1 MKIYKFTY
9 QIFFWILALIFAVTA
24 CDDSYE
30 IRRVKPEI
38 KVQESIICGPKT
50 MRMVVPLTSSY
61 PWFAEASDEWINMTR
76 YRGQALKSDSIVF
89 FCEENQSMD
98 DREGWIEIRLM
109 DQLDQR
115 IKVIQKGRG
124 SLITL
129 SQSLVYFNRQGG
141 EVIIEVVT
149 HQEWQP
155 EVTSKDGFTFTKV
168 DNGHLK
174 ITASVNSSG
183 KDRTTEIKLFDKDK
197 TTDATLL
204 IVQKPVDKILFI
216 PLEKEKKD
224 IVIKKESFSIDI
236 PVTLNVDYECVSS
249 GSWIEIKSE
258 QQLQGNNVQ
267 NVMVS
272 VDVASN
278 QTGVERDG
286 FVVIKNKGSVAEA
299 SDTLFI
305 TQRGKNQIIYVRP
318 GGNGDGTSWE
328 QAFGSIHD
336 AMGAASNNG
345 DMEIWV
351 ASGNYQFS
359 STLTWKAVNVY
370 GGFSGTETKLK
381 ERDLKNKPV
390 FKGGNFNFM
399 NAWNNNGDI
408 CWMDGIVF
416 ADCDLYKNTGMGCFE
431 IYKNHGFR
439 NCEFHDLKHG
449 RQVFYFSECKLVNC
463 LFYNMHSQKYL
474 IRAATSQLYNVTIA
488 NSITDDTGDWNSN
501 YFENGSRLYNTVIWN
516 VRKSG
521 GSVNRALS
529 CWNDIKA
536 FNCAFLKGVNEP
548 GLLSAD
554 CIDLEADNSALNGPH
569 FVNPTGNTPDFSLA
583 AGSVCIDA
591 GDSGYPGISVD
602 LAGNPRIIGSSVDI
616 GAYEYIGK

>member
-1 MKIYKFTY
+1 MKIYNSIYRTLLGV
-9 QIFFWILALIFAVTA
+9 IAFACVLTA

-30 IRRVKPEI
+30 VRRVEPKI
-38 KVQESIICGPKT
+38 DVQESVTSSPQT

-61 PWFAEASDEWINMTR
+61 PWFAEASGDWINLTR
-76 YRGQALKSDSIVF
+76 YRGQALKADSIVF
-89 FCEENQSMD
+89 SCEENQSMD
-98 DREGWIEIRLM
+98 DREGWIEVRLM
-109 DQLDQR
+109 DQLSQR
-115 IKVIQKGRG
+115 IKVVQKGRG

-129 SQSLVYFNRQGG
+129 PQSLVYFNRQGG

-155 EVTSKDGFTFTKV
+155 EAASKDGFTFTKV

-174 ITASVNSSG
+174 ITASPNASG
-183 KDRTTEIKLFDKDK
+183 KDQTTEIKLFDKDR
-197 TTDATLL
+197 TTDATLS
-204 IVQKPVDKILFI
+204 IIQKPVDKILFI

-224 IVIKKESFSIDI
+224 IVIKKESFAIDI

-249 GSWIEIKSE
+249 GSWIEIKAD
-258 QQLQGNNVQ
+258 QQLQGHNVQ
-267 NVMVS
+267 NVVVS
-272 VDVASN
+272 VDIANN

-286 FVVIKNKGSVAEA
+286 FVVIKNKGSVVEA

-305 TQRGKNQIIYVRP
+305 AQRGKNQIIYVKP
-318 GGNGDGTSWE
+318 GGNSDGTSWE

-416 ADCDLYKNTGMGCFE
+416 ADCDNYANTGVGCFE

-439 NCEFHDLKHG
+439 NCEFRDIRHG
-449 RQVFYFSECKLVNC
+449 KAIGYFEACKMVNC
-463 LFYNMHSQKYL
+463 LFYNLHSQNYL
-474 IRAATSQLYNVTIA
+474 IRANNSQLYNVTIA
-488 NSITDDTGDWNSN
+488 NSLSDGWNSN
-501 YFENGSRLYNTVIWN
+501 YFHGGTKLYNTLIWN
-516 VRKSG
+516 IKITG
-521 GSVNRALS
+521 GSRTRAVV
-529 CWNDIKA
+529 CGGDIPA
-536 FNCAFLKGVNEP
+536 VNCAIMNGLTEKGLVCSTCIE
-548 GLLSAD
+548 LS
-554 CIDLEADNSALNGPH
+554 ADNSAPGGPH
-569 FVNPTGNTPDFSLA
+569 FTNPTGNTPDFSLA
-583 AGSVCIDA
+583 AGSICIDA

-602 LAGNPRIIGSSVDI
+602 IVGNTRIIGSSVDI
-616 GAYEYIGK
+616 GAYEYMVK

>member
-1 MKIYKFTY
+1 MKIYNSIYRTLLGV
-9 QIFFWILALIFAVTA
+9 IAFACVLTA

-30 IRRVKPEI
+30 VRRVEPKI
-38 KVQESIICGPKT
+38 DVQESVTSSPQT

-61 PWFAEASDEWINMTR
+61 PWFAEASGDWINMTR
-76 YRGQALKSDSIVF
+76 YRGQALKADSIVF
-89 FCEENQSMD
+89 SCEENQSMD
-98 DREGWIEIRLM
+98 DREGWIEVRLM
-109 DQLDQR
+109 DQLSQR
-115 IKVIQKGRG
+115 IKVVQKGRG

-129 SQSLVYFNRQGG
+129 PQSLVYFNRQGG

-155 EVTSKDGFTFTKV
+155 EAASKDGFTFTKV

-174 ITASVNSSG
+174 ITASLNSSG
-183 KDRTTEIKLFDKDK
+183 KDQTTEIKLFDKDR
-197 TTDATLL
+197 TTDATLS
-204 IVQKPVDKILFI
+204 IIQKPVDKILFI

-224 IVIKKESFSIDI
+224 IVIKKESFAIDI

-249 GSWIEIKSE
+249 GSWIEIKAD
-258 QQLQGNNVQ
+258 QQLQGHNVQ
-267 NVMVS
+267 NVVVS
-272 VDVASN
+272 VDIANN

-286 FVVIKNKGSVAEA
+286 FVVIKNKGSVVEA

-305 TQRGKNQIIYVRP
+305 AQRGKNQIIYVKP
-318 GGNGDGTSWE
+318 GGNSDGTSWE

-381 ERDLKNKPV
+381 ERNLKNKPV

-416 ADCDLYKNTGMGCFE
+416 ADCDNYANTGVGCFE

-439 NCEFHDLKHG
+439 NCEFRDIRHG
-449 RQVFYFSECKLVNC
+449 KAIGYFEACKMVNC
-463 LFYNMHSQKYL
+463 LFYNLHSQNYL
-474 IRAATSQLYNVTIA
+474 IRANNSQLYNVTIA
-488 NSITDDTGDWNSN
+488 NSLSDGWNSN
-501 YFENGSRLYNTVIWN
+501 YFHGGTKLYNTLIWN
-516 VRKSG
+516 IKITG
-521 GSVNRALS
+521 GSRTRAVV
-529 CWNDIKA
+529 CGGDIPA
-536 FNCAFLKGVNEP
+536 VNCAIMNGLTEKGLVCSSCIE
-548 GLLSAD
+548 LS
-554 CIDLEADNSALNGPH
+554 ADNSAPGGPH
-569 FVNPTGNTPDFSLA
+569 FTNPTGNTPDFSLA

-602 LAGNPRIIGSSVDI
+602 IVGNTRIIGSSVDI
-616 GAYEYIGK
+616 GAYEYMVK

>member
-1 MKIYKFTY
+1 MKIYNSIYRTLLGV
-9 QIFFWILALIFAVTA
+9 IAFACVLTA

-30 IRRVKPEI
+30 VRRVEPKI
-38 KVQESIICGPKT
+38 DVQESVTSSPQT

-61 PWFAEASDEWINMTR
+61 PWFAEASGDWINMTR
-76 YRGQALKSDSIVF
+76 YRGQALKADSIVF
-89 FCEENQSMD
+89 SCEENQSMD
-98 DREGWIEIRLM
+98 DREGWIEVRLM
-109 DQLDQR
+109 DQLSQR
-115 IKVIQKGRG
+115 IKVVQKGRG

-129 SQSLVYFNRQGG
+129 PQSLVYFNRQGG

-155 EVTSKDGFTFTKV
+155 EAASKDGFTFTKV

-174 ITASVNSSG
+174 ITASLNSSG
-183 KDRTTEIKLFDKDK
+183 KDQTTEIKLFDKDR
-197 TTDATLL
+197 TTDATLS
-204 IVQKPVDKILFI
+204 IIQKPVDKILFI

-224 IVIKKESFSIDI
+224 IVIKKESFAIDI

-249 GSWIEIKSE
+249 GSWIEIKAD
-258 QQLQGNNVQ
+258 QQLQGHNVQ
-267 NVMVS
+267 NVVVS
-272 VDVASN
+272 VDIANN

-286 FVVIKNKGSVAEA
+286 FVVIKNKGSVVEA

-305 TQRGKNQIIYVRP
+305 AQRGKNQIIYVKP
-318 GGNGDGTSWE
+318 GGNSDGTSWE

-381 ERDLKNKPV
+381 ERNLKNKPV

-416 ADCDLYKNTGMGCFE
+416 ADCDNYANTGVGCFE

-439 NCEFHDLKHG
+439 NCEFRDIRHG
-449 RQVFYFSECKLVNC
+449 KAIGYFEACKMVNC
-463 LFYNMHSQKYL
+463 LFYNLHSQNYL
-474 IRAATSQLYNVTIA
+474 IRANNSQLYNVTIA
-488 NSITDDTGDWNSN
+488 NSLSDGWNSN
-501 YFENGSRLYNTVIWN
+501 YFHGGTKLYNTLIWN
-516 VRKSG
+516 IKITG
-521 GSVNRALS
+521 GSRTRAVV
-529 CWNDIKA
+529 CGGDIPA
-536 FNCAFLKGVNEP
+536 VNCAIMNGLTEKGLVCSSCIE
-548 GLLSAD
+548 LS
-554 CIDLEADNSALNGPH
+554 ADNSAPGGPH
-569 FVNPTGNTPDFSLA
+569 FTNPTGNTPDFSLA
-583 AGSVCIDA
+583 AGSICIDA

-602 LAGNPRIIGSSVDI
+602 IVGNTRIIGSSVDI
-616 GAYEYIGK
+616 GAYEYMVK

>member
-1 MKIYKFTY
+1 MKIYNSIYRTLLGV
-9 QIFFWILALIFAVTA
+9 IALACVLTA

-30 IRRVKPEI
+30 VRRVEPKI
-38 KVQESIICGPKT
+38 DVQESVTSSPQT

-61 PWFAEASDEWINMTR
+61 PWFAEASGDWINLTR
-76 YRGQALKSDSIVF
+76 YRGQALKADSIVF
-89 FCEENQSMD
+89 SCEENQSMD
-98 DREGWIEIRLM
+98 DREGWIEVRLM
-109 DQLDQR
+109 DQLSQR
-115 IKVIQKGRG
+115 IKVVQKGRG

-129 SQSLVYFNRQGG
+129 PQSLVYFNRQGG

-155 EVTSKDGFTFTKV
+155 EAASKDGFTFTKV

-174 ITASVNSSG
+174 ITASLNSSG
-183 KDRTTEIKLFDKDK
+183 KDQTTEIKLFDKDR
-197 TTDATLL
+197 TTDATLS
-204 IVQKPVDKILFI
+204 IIQKPVDKILFI

-224 IVIKKESFSIDI
+224 IVIKKESFAIDI

-249 GSWIEIKSE
+249 GSWIEIKAD
-258 QQLQGNNVQ
+258 QQLQGHNVQ
-267 NVMVS
+267 NVVVS
-272 VDVASN
+272 VDIANN

-286 FVVIKNKGSVAEA
+286 FVVIKNKGSVVEA

-305 TQRGKNQIIYVRP
+305 AQRGKNQIIYVKP
-318 GGNGDGTSWE
+318 GGNSDGTSWE

-381 ERDLKNKPV
+381 ERNLKNKPV

-416 ADCDLYKNTGMGCFE
+416 ADCDNYANTGVGCFE

-439 NCEFHDLKHG
+439 NCEFRDIRHG
-449 RQVFYFSECKLVNC
+449 KAIGYFEACKMVNC
-463 LFYNMHSQKYL
+463 LFYNLHSQNYL
-474 IRAATSQLYNVTIA
+474 IRANNSQLYNVTIA
-488 NSITDDTGDWNSN
+488 NSLSDGWNSN
-501 YFENGSRLYNTVIWN
+501 YFHGGTKLYNTLIWN
-516 VRKSG
+516 IKITG
-521 GSVNRALS
+521 GSRTRAVV
-529 CWNDIKA
+529 CGGDIPA
-536 FNCAFLKGVNEP
+536 VNCAIMNGLTEKGLVCSSCIE
-548 GLLSAD
+548 LS
-554 CIDLEADNSALNGPH
+554 ADNSAPGGPH
-569 FVNPTGNTPDFSLA
+569 FTNPTGNTPDFSLA
-583 AGSVCIDA
+583 AGSICIDA

-602 LAGNPRIIGSSVDI
+602 IVGNTRIIGSSVDI
-616 GAYEYIGK
+616 GAYEYMVK

>member
-1 MKIYKFTY
+1 MKIYNSIYRTLLGV
-9 QIFFWILALIFAVTA
+9 IALACVLTA

-30 IRRVKPEI
+30 VRRVEPKI
-38 KVQESIICGPKT
+38 DVQESVTSSPQT

-61 PWFAEASDEWINMTR
+61 PWFAEASGNWINMTR
-76 YRGQALKSDSIVF
+76 YRGQALKADSIVF
-89 FCEENQSMD
+89 SCEENQSMD
-98 DREGWIEIRLM
+98 DREGWIEVRLM
-109 DQLDQR
+109 DQLSQR
-115 IKVIQKGRG
+115 IKVVQKGRG

-129 SQSLVYFNRQGG
+129 PQSLVYFNRQGG

-155 EVTSKDGFTFTKV
+155 EAASRDGFTFTKV

-174 ITASVNSSG
+174 ITASPNASG
-183 KDRTTEIKLFDKDK
+183 KDQTTEIKLFDKDR
-197 TTDATLL
+197 TTDATLS
-204 IVQKPVDKILFI
+204 IIQKPVDKILFI

-224 IVIKKESFSIDI
+224 IVIKKESFAIDI

-249 GSWIEIKSE
+249 GSWIEIKAD
-258 QQLQGNNVQ
+258 QQLQGHNVQ
-267 NVMVS
+267 NVVVS
-272 VDVASN
+272 VDIANN

-286 FVVIKNKGSVAEA
+286 FVVIKNKGSVVEA

-305 TQRGKNQIIYVRP
+305 AQRGKNQIIYVKP
-318 GGNGDGTSWE
+318 GGNSDGTSWE

-381 ERDLKNKPV
+381 ERNLKNKPV

-416 ADCDLYKNTGMGCFE
+416 ADCDNYANTGVGCFE

-439 NCEFHDLKHG
+439 NCEFRDIRHG
-449 RQVFYFSECKLVNC
+449 KAIGYFEACKMVNC
-463 LFYNMHSQKYL
+463 LFYNLHSQNYL
-474 IRAATSQLYNVTIA
+474 IRANNSQLYNVTIA
-488 NSITDDTGDWNSN
+488 NSLSDGWNSN
-501 YFENGSRLYNTVIWN
+501 YFHGGTKLYNTLIWN
-516 VRKSG
+516 IKITG
-521 GSVNRALS
+521 GSRTRAVV
-529 CWNDIKA
+529 CGGDIPA
-536 FNCAFLKGVNEP
+536 VNCAIMNGLTEKGLVCSSCIE
-548 GLLSAD
+548 LS
-554 CIDLEADNSALNGPH
+554 ADNSAPGGPH
-569 FVNPTGNTPDFSLA
+569 FTNPTGNTPDFSLA

-602 LAGNPRIIGSSVDI
+602 IVGNTRIIGSSVDI
-616 GAYEYIGK
+616 GAYEYMIK

>member
-1 MKIYKFTY
+1 MKIYNSIYRTLLGV
-9 QIFFWILALIFAVTA
+9 IALACVLTA

-30 IRRVKPEI
+30 VRRVEPKI
-38 KVQESIICGPKT
+38 DVQESVTSSPQT

-61 PWFAEASDEWINMTR
+61 PWFAEASDDWINLTR
-76 YRGQALKSDSIVF
+76 YRGQALKADSIVF
-89 FCEENQSMD
+89 SCEENQSMD
-98 DREGWIEIRLM
+98 DREGWIEVRLM
-109 DQLDQR
+109 DQLSQR
-115 IKVIQKGRG
+115 IKVVQKGRG

-129 SQSLVYFNRQGG
+129 PQSLVYFNRQGG

-155 EVTSKDGFTFTKV
+155 EAASKDGFTFTKV

-174 ITASVNSSG
+174 ITASPNSSG
-183 KDRTTEIKLFDKDK
+183 KDQTTEIKLFDKDR
-197 TTDATLL
+197 TTDATLS
-204 IVQKPVDKILFI
+204 IIQKPVDKILFI

-224 IVIKKESFSIDI
+224 IVIKKESFAIDI

-249 GSWIEIKSE
+249 GSWIEIKAD
-258 QQLQGNNVQ
+258 QQLQGHNVQ
-267 NVMVS
+267 NVVVS
-272 VDVASN
+272 VDIANN

-286 FVVIKNKGSVAEA
+286 FVVIKNKGSVVEA

-305 TQRGKNQIIYVRP
+305 AQRGKNQIIYVKP
-318 GGNGDGTSWE
+318 GGNSDGTSWE

-416 ADCDLYKNTGMGCFE
+416 ADCDNYANTGVGCFE

-439 NCEFHDLKHG
+439 NCEFRDIRHG
-449 RQVFYFSECKLVNC
+449 KAIGYFEACKMVNC
-463 LFYNMHSQKYL
+463 LFYNLHSQNYL
-474 IRAATSQLYNVTIA
+474 IRANNSQLYNVTIA
-488 NSITDDTGDWNSN
+488 NSLSDGWNSN
-501 YFENGSRLYNTVIWN
+501 YFHGGTKLYNTLIWN
-516 VRKSG
+516 IKITG
-521 GSVNRALS
+521 GSRTRAVV
-529 CWNDIKA
+529 CGGDIPA
-536 FNCAFLKGVNEP
+536 VNCAIMNGLTEKGLVCSSCIE
-548 GLLSAD
+548 LS
-554 CIDLEADNSALNGPH
+554 ADNSAPGGPH
-569 FVNPTGNTPDFSLA
+569 FTNPTGNTPDFSLA
-583 AGSVCIDA
+583 AGSICIDA

-602 LAGNPRIIGSSVDI
+602 IVGNTRIIGSSVDI
-616 GAYEYIGK
+616 GAYEYMVK

>member
-1 MKIYKFTY
+1 MKIYNSIYRTLLGV
-9 QIFFWILALIFAVTA
+9 IAFACVLTA

-30 IRRVKPEI
+30 VRRVEPKI
-38 KVQESIICGPKT
+38 DVQESVTSSPQT

-61 PWFAEASDEWINMTR
+61 PWFAEASGDWINMTK
-76 YRGQALKSDSIVF
+76 YRGQALKADSIVF
-89 FCEENQSMD
+89 SCEENQSMD
-98 DREGWIEIRLM
+98 DREGWIEVRLM
-109 DQLDQR
+109 DQLSQR
-115 IKVIQKGRG
+115 IKVVQKGRG

-129 SQSLVYFNRQGG
+129 PQSLVYFNRQGG

-155 EVTSKDGFTFTKV
+155 EAASRDGFTFTKV

-174 ITASVNSSG
+174 ITASLNASG
-183 KDRTTEIKLFDKDK
+183 KDQTTEIKLFDKDR
-197 TTDATLL
+197 TTDATLS
-204 IVQKPVDKILFI
+204 IIQKPVDKILFI

-224 IVIKKESFSIDI
+224 IVIKKESFAIDI

-249 GSWIEIKSE
+249 GSWIEIKAD
-258 QQLQGNNVQ
+258 QQLQGHNVQ
-267 NVMVS
+267 NVVVS
-272 VDVASN
+272 VDIANN

-286 FVVIKNKGSVAEA
+286 FVVIKNKGSVVEA

-305 TQRGKNQIIYVRP
+305 AQRGKNQIIYVKP
-318 GGNGDGTSWE
+318 GGNSDGTSWE

-416 ADCDLYKNTGMGCFE
+416 ADCDNYANTGVGCFE

-439 NCEFHDLKHG
+439 NCEFRDIRHG
-449 RQVFYFSECKLVNC
+449 KAIGYFEACKMVNC
-463 LFYNMHSQKYL
+463 LFYNLHSQNYL
-474 IRAATSQLYNVTIA
+474 IRANNSQLYNVTIA
-488 NSITDDTGDWNSN
+488 NSLSDGWNSN
-501 YFENGSRLYNTVIWN
+501 YFHGGTKLYNTLIWN
-516 VRKSG
+516 IKITG
-521 GSVNRALS
+521 GSRTRAVV
-529 CWNDIKA
+529 CGGDIPA
-536 FNCAFLKGVNEP
+536 VNCAIMNGLTEKGLVCSSCIE
-548 GLLSAD
+548 LS
-554 CIDLEADNSALNGPH
+554 ADNSAPGGPH
-569 FVNPTGNTPDFSLA
+569 FTNPTGNTPDFSLA

-591 GDSGYPGISVD
+591 GDSEYPGISVD
-602 LAGNPRIIGSSVDI
+602 IVGNTRIIGSSVDI
-616 GAYEYIGK
+616 GAYEYMVK

>member
-1 MKIYKFTY
+1 MKIYKSIYRTLLGV
-9 QIFFWILALIFAVTA
+9 IAFACVLTA

-30 IRRVKPEI
+30 VRRVEPKI
-38 KVQESIICGPKT
+38 NVQESVTSSPQT

-61 PWFAEASDEWINMTR
+61 PWFAEASGNWINLTR
-76 YRGQALKSDSIVF
+76 YRGQALKADSIVF
-89 FCEENQSMD
+89 SCEENQSMD

-109 DQLDQR
+109 DQLSQR
-115 IKVIQKGRG
+115 IKVVQKGRG

-129 SQSLVYFNRQGG
+129 PQSLVYFNRQGG

-155 EVTSKDGFTFTKV
+155 EAASKDGFTFTKV
-168 DNGHLK
+168 DKGHLK
-174 ITASVNSSG
+174 ITASLNSSG
-183 KDRTTEIKLFDKDK
+183 KDQTTEIKLFDKDK
-197 TTDATLL
+197 TTDATLS
-204 IVQKPVDKILFI
+204 IIQKPVDEILFI

-224 IVIKKESFSIDI
+224 IVIKKESFAIDI

-249 GSWIEIKSE
+249 GSWIEIE
-258 QQLQGNNVQ
+258 ADQQLQGHNVQ

-272 VDVASN
+272 VNIENN

-286 FVVIKNKGSVAEA
+286 FVVIKNRGPVVEA

-305 TQRGKNQIIYVRP
+305 TQRGKNQIIYVKP
-318 GGNGDGTSWE
+318 GGNSDGTSWE

-370 GGFSGTETKLK
+370 GGFSGMETKLK
-381 ERDLKNKPV
+381 ERNLKNKPV

-408 CWMDGIVF
+408 CWMDGIEF
-416 ADCDLYKNTGMGCFE
+416 ADCDNYANTGGGCFE

-439 NCEFHDLKHG
+439 NCEFHDIRHG
-449 RQVFYFSECKLVNC
+449 KAIGYFEACKMVNC
-463 LFYNMHSQKYL
+463 LFYNLHSQNHL
-474 IRAATSQLYNVTIA
+474 VRANNSQLYNVTIA
-488 NSITDDTGDWNSN
+488 NCLSDGWNPN
-501 YFENGSRLYNTVIWN
+501 YFHGGTKLYNTLIWN
-516 VRKSG
+516 IKIKG
-521 GSVNRALS
+521 GSRTRAVV
-529 CWNDIKA
+529 CGGDIPA
-536 FNCAFLKGVNEP
+536 VNCAIMNGLTEKGLVCSSCIE
-548 GLLSAD
+548 LST
-554 CIDLEADNSALNGPH
+554 DNSAPGGPH
-569 FVNPTGNTPDFSLA
+569 FINPTGDTPDFSLA

-591 GDSGYPGISVD
+591 GDSGYPGTSVD
-602 LAGNPRIIGSSVDI
+602 IVGNTRIIGSSVDI
-616 GAYEYIGK
+616 GAYEYMGK

>member
-1 MKIYKFTY
+1 MKIYNSIYRTLWGV
-9 QIFFWILALIFAVTA
+9 IAFACVLTA

-30 IRRVKPEI
+30 VRRVEPKI
-38 KVQESIICGPKT
+38 DVQESVTSSPQT

-61 PWFAEASDEWINMTR
+61 PWFAEASGDWINLTR
-76 YRGQALKSDSIVF
+76 YRGQALKADSIVF
-89 FCEENQSMD
+89 SCEENQSMD
-98 DREGWIEIRLM
+98 DREGWIEVRLM
-109 DQLDQR
+109 DQLSQG
-115 IKVIQKGRG
+115 IKVVQKGRG

-129 SQSLVYFNRQGG
+129 PQSLVYFNRQGG

-155 EVTSKDGFTFTKV
+155 EAASRDGFTFTKV

-174 ITASVNSSG
+174 ITASPNASG
-183 KDRTTEIKLFDKDK
+183 KDQTTEIKLFDKDR
-197 TTDATLL
+197 TTDATLS
-204 IVQKPVDKILFI
+204 IIQKPVDKILFI

-224 IVIKKESFSIDI
+224 IVIKKESFAIDI

-249 GSWIEIKSE
+249 GSWIEIKAD
-258 QQLQGNNVQ
+258 QQLQGHNVQ
-267 NVMVS
+267 NVVVS
-272 VDVASN
+272 VDIANN

-286 FVVIKNKGSVAEA
+286 FVVIKNKGSVVEA

-305 TQRGKNQIIYVRP
+305 AQRGKNQIIYVKP
-318 GGNGDGTSWE
+318 GGNSDGTSWE

-381 ERDLKNKPV
+381 ERNLKNKPV

-416 ADCDLYKNTGMGCFE
+416 ADCDNYANTGVGCFE

-439 NCEFHDLKHG
+439 NCEFRDIRHG
-449 RQVFYFSECKLVNC
+449 KAIGYFEACKMMNC
-463 LFYNMHSQKYL
+463 LFYNLHSQNYL
-474 IRAATSQLYNVTIA
+474 IRANNSQLYNVTIA
-488 NSITDDTGDWNSN
+488 NSLSDGWNSN
-501 YFENGSRLYNTVIWN
+501 YFHGGTKLYNTLIWN
-516 VRKSG
+516 IKITG
-521 GSVNRALS
+521 GSRTRAVV
-529 CWNDIKA
+529 CGGDIPA
-536 FNCAFLKGVNEP
+536 VNCAIMNGLTEKGLVCSSCIE
-548 GLLSAD
+548 LS
-554 CIDLEADNSALNGPH
+554 ADNSAPGGPH
-569 FVNPTGNTPDFSLA
+569 FTNPTDNTPDFSLA
-583 AGSVCIDA
+583 AGSICIDA

-602 LAGNPRIIGSSVDI
+602 IVGNTRIIGSSVDI
-616 GAYEYIGK
+616 GAYEYMVK

>member
-1 MKIYKFTY
+1 MKIYNSIYRTLLGV
-9 QIFFWILALIFAVTA
+9 IALACVLTA

-30 IRRVKPEI
+30 VRRVEPKIEV
-38 KVQESIICGPKT
+38 KESVTSSPQT

-61 PWFAEASDEWINMTR
+61 PWFAEASGDWINMTK
-76 YRGQALKSDSIVF
+76 YRGQALKADSIVF
-89 FCEENQSMD
+89 SCEENQSMD
-98 DREGWIEIRLM
+98 DREGWIEVRLM
-109 DQLDQR
+109 DQLSQR
-115 IKVIQKGRG
+115 IKVVQKGRG

-129 SQSLVYFNRQGG
+129 PQSLVYFNRQGG

-155 EVTSKDGFTFTKV
+155 EAASKDGFTFTKV

-174 ITASVNSSG
+174 ITASLNSSG
-183 KDRTTEIKLFDKDK
+183 KDQTTEIKLFDKDK
-197 TTDATLL
+197 TTDATLS
-204 IVQKPVDKILFI
+204 IIQKPVDKILFI

-224 IVIKKESFSIDI
+224 IVIKKESFAIDI

-249 GSWIEIKSE
+249 GSWIEIKAD
-258 QQLQGNNVQ
+258 QQLQGHNVQ
-267 NVMVS
+267 NVVVS
-272 VDVASN
+272 VDIANN

-286 FVVIKNKGSVAEA
+286 FVVIKNKGSVVEA

-305 TQRGKNQIIYVRP
+305 AQRGKNQIIYVKP
-318 GGNGDGTSWE
+318 GGNSDGTSWE

-416 ADCDLYKNTGMGCFE
+416 ADCDNYANTGVGCFE

-439 NCEFHDLKHG
+439 NCEFRDIRHG
-449 RQVFYFSECKLVNC
+449 KAIGYFEACKMVNC
-463 LFYNMHSQKYL
+463 LFYNLHSQNYL
-474 IRAATSQLYNVTIA
+474 IRANNSQLYNVTIA
-488 NSITDDTGDWNSN
+488 NSLSDGWNSN
-501 YFENGSRLYNTVIWN
+501 YFHGGTKLYNTLIWN
-516 VRKSG
+516 IKITG
-521 GSVNRALS
+521 GSRTRAVV
-529 CWNDIKA
+529 CGGDIPA
-536 FNCAFLKGVNEP
+536 VNCAIMNGLTEKGLVCSSCIE
-548 GLLSAD
+548 LS
-554 CIDLEADNSALNGPH
+554 ADNSAPGGPH
-569 FVNPTGNTPDFSLA
+569 FTNPTGNTPDFSLA
-583 AGSVCIDA
+583 AGSICIDA

-602 LAGNPRIIGSSVDI
+602 IVGNTRIIGSSVDI
-616 GAYEYIGK
+616 GAYEYMVK

>member
-318 GGNGDGTSWE
+318 GGNSDGTSWE

-416 ADCDLYKNTGMGCFE
+416 ADCDNYVNTGVGCFE

-439 NCEFHDLKHG
+439 NCEFRNIRHG
-449 RQVFYFSECKLVNC
+449 KAIGYFEACKMVNC
-463 LFYNMHSQKYL
+463 LFYNLHSQNYL
-474 IRAATSQLYNVTIA
+474 IRANNSHLYNVTIV
-488 NSITDDTGDWNSN
+488 NSLSDGWNSN
-501 YFENGSRLYNTVIWN
+501 YFHGGTKLYNTLIWN
-516 VRKSG
+516 IKITG
-521 GSVNRALS
+521 GSRTRAIVCGGDIPAVHCAIMNGLTETGLVCSSCIELS
-529 CWNDIKA
+529 
-536 FNCAFLKGVNEP
+536 
-548 GLLSAD
+548 
-554 CIDLEADNSALNGPH
+554 ADNSALNGPH

-591 GDSGYPGISVD
+591 GDSGYPGTSVD

>member
-1 MKIYKFTY
+1 MKIYNSIYRTLWGV
-9 QIFFWILALIFAVTA
+9 IALACVLTA

-30 IRRVKPEI
+30 VRRVEPKI
-38 KVQESIICGPKT
+38 DVQESVTSSPQT

-61 PWFAEASDEWINMTR
+61 PWFAEASGNWINMTR
-76 YRGQALKSDSIVF
+76 YRGQALKADSIVF
-89 FCEENQSMD
+89 SCEENQSMD
-98 DREGWIEIRLM
+98 DREGWIEVRLM
-109 DQLDQR
+109 DQLSQR
-115 IKVIQKGRG
+115 IKVVQKGRG

-129 SQSLVYFNRQGG
+129 PQSLVYFNRQGG

-155 EVTSKDGFTFTKV
+155 EAASKDGFTFTKV

-174 ITASVNSSG
+174 ITASLNSSG
-183 KDRTTEIKLFDKDK
+183 KDQTTEIKLFDKDR
-197 TTDATLL
+197 TTDATLS
-204 IVQKPVDKILFI
+204 IIQKPVDKILFI

-224 IVIKKESFSIDI
+224 IVIKKESFAIDI

-249 GSWIEIKSE
+249 GSWIEIE
-258 QQLQGNNVQ
+258 ADQQLQGHNVQ
-267 NVMVS
+267 NVVVS
-272 VDVASN
+272 VDIANN

-286 FVVIKNKGSVAEA
+286 FVVIKNKGSVVEA

-318 GGNGDGTSWE
+318 GGNSDGTSWE

-381 ERDLKNKPV
+381 ERNLKNKPV

-416 ADCDLYKNTGMGCFE
+416 ADCDNYANTGVGCFE

-439 NCEFHDLKHG
+439 NCEFHDIRHG
-449 RQVFYFSECKLVNC
+449 KAIGYFEACKMVNC
-463 LFYNMHSQKYL
+463 LFYNLHSQNHL
-474 IRAATSQLYNVTIA
+474 VRANNSQLYNVTIA
-488 NSITDDTGDWNSN
+488 NCLSDGWNSN
-501 YFENGSRLYNTVIWN
+501 YFHGGTKLYNTLIWN
-516 VRKSG
+516 IKITG
-521 GSVNRALS
+521 GSRTRAVV
-529 CWNDIKA
+529 CGGDIPA
-536 FNCAFLKGVNEP
+536 VNCAIMNGLTEKGLVCSSCIE
-548 GLLSAD
+548 LS
-554 CIDLEADNSALNGPH
+554 ADNSAPGGPH
-569 FVNPTGNTPDFSLA
+569 FTNPTGNTPDFSLA

-602 LAGNPRIIGSSVDI
+602 IVGNTRIIGSSVDI
-616 GAYEYIGK
+616 GAYEYMVK

>member
-1 MKIYKFTY
+1 MKIYNSIYRTLLGV
-9 QIFFWILALIFAVTA
+9 IAFACVLTA

-30 IRRVKPEI
+30 VRRVEPKI
-38 KVQESIICGPKT
+38 DVQESVTSSPQT

-61 PWFAEASDEWINMTR
+61 PWFAEASGNWINMTR
-76 YRGQALKSDSIVF
+76 YRGQALKADSIVF
-89 FCEENQSMD
+89 SCEENQSMD
-98 DREGWIEIRLM
+98 DREGWIEVRLM
-109 DQLDQR
+109 DQLSQR
-115 IKVIQKGRG
+115 IKVVQKGRG

-129 SQSLVYFNRQGG
+129 PQSLVYFNRQGG

-155 EVTSKDGFTFTKV
+155 EAASRDGFTFTKV

-174 ITASVNSSG
+174 ITASPNASG
-183 KDRTTEIKLFDKDK
+183 KDQTTEIKLFDKDR
-197 TTDATLL
+197 TTDATLS
-204 IVQKPVDKILFI
+204 IIQKPVDKILFI

-224 IVIKKESFSIDI
+224 IVIKKESFAIDI

-249 GSWIEIKSE
+249 GSWIEIKAD
-258 QQLQGNNVQ
+258 QQLQGHNVQ
-267 NVMVS
+267 NVVVS
-272 VDVASN
+272 VDIANN

-286 FVVIKNKGSVAEA
+286 FVVIKNKGSVVEA

-305 TQRGKNQIIYVRP
+305 AQRGKNQIIYVRP
-318 GGNGDGTSWE
+318 GGNSDGTSWE

-381 ERDLKNKPV
+381 ERNLKNKPV

-416 ADCDLYKNTGMGCFE
+416 ADCDNYANTGVGCFE

-439 NCEFHDLKHG
+439 NCEFRDIRHG
-449 RQVFYFSECKLVNC
+449 KAIGYFEACKMVNC
-463 LFYNMHSQKYL
+463 LFYNLHSQNYL
-474 IRAATSQLYNVTIA
+474 IRANNSQLYNVTIA
-488 NSITDDTGDWNSN
+488 NSLSDGWNSN
-501 YFENGSRLYNTVIWN
+501 YFHGGTKLYNTLIWN
-516 VRKSG
+516 IKITG
-521 GSVNRALS
+521 GSRTRAVV
-529 CWNDIKA
+529 CGGDIPA
-536 FNCAFLKGVNEP
+536 VNCAIMNGLTEKGLVCSSCIE
-548 GLLSAD
+548 LS
-554 CIDLEADNSALNGPH
+554 ADNSAPGGPH
-569 FVNPTGNTPDFSLA
+569 FTNPTGNTPDFSLA

-602 LAGNPRIIGSSVDI
+602 IVGNTRIIGSSVDI
-616 GAYEYIGK
+616 GAYEYMVK

>member
-1 MKIYKFTY
+1 MKIYNSIYRTLLGV
-9 QIFFWILALIFAVTA
+9 IALACVLTA

-30 IRRVKPEI
+30 VRRVEPKI
-38 KVQESIICGPKT
+38 DVQESVTSSPQT

-61 PWFAEASDEWINMTR
+61 PWFAEASGDWINMTR
-76 YRGQALKSDSIVF
+76 YRGQALKADSIVF
-89 FCEENQSMD
+89 SCEENQSMD
-98 DREGWIEIRLM
+98 DREGWIEVRLM
-109 DQLDQR
+109 DQLSQR
-115 IKVIQKGRG
+115 IKVVQKGRG

-129 SQSLVYFNRQGG
+129 PQSLVYFNRQGG

-155 EVTSKDGFTFTKV
+155 EAASKDGFTFTKV

-174 ITASVNSSG
+174 ITASPNASG
-183 KDRTTEIKLFDKDK
+183 KDQTTEIKLFDKDR
-197 TTDATLL
+197 TTDATLS
-204 IVQKPVDKILFI
+204 IIQKPVDKILFI

-224 IVIKKESFSIDI
+224 IVIKKESFAIDI

-249 GSWIEIKSE
+249 GSWIEIKAD
-258 QQLQGNNVQ
+258 QQLQGHNVQ
-267 NVMVS
+267 NVVVS
-272 VDVASN
+272 VDIANN

-286 FVVIKNKGSVAEA
+286 FVVIKNKGSVVEA

-305 TQRGKNQIIYVRP
+305 AQRGKNQIIYVKP
-318 GGNGDGTSWE
+318 GGNSDGTSWE

-381 ERDLKNKPV
+381 ERNLKNKPV

-416 ADCDLYKNTGMGCFE
+416 ADCDNYANTGVGCFE

-439 NCEFHDLKHG
+439 NCEFRDIRHG
-449 RQVFYFSECKLVNC
+449 KAIGYFEACKMVNC
-463 LFYNMHSQKYL
+463 LFYNLHSQNYL
-474 IRAATSQLYNVTIA
+474 IRANNSQLYNVTIA
-488 NSITDDTGDWNSN
+488 NSLSDGWNSN
-501 YFENGSRLYNTVIWN
+501 YFHGGTKLYNTLIWN
-516 VRKSG
+516 IKITG
-521 GSVNRALS
+521 GSRTRAVV
-529 CWNDIKA
+529 CGGDIPA
-536 FNCAFLKGVNEP
+536 VNCAIMNGLTEKGLVCSSCIE
-548 GLLSAD
+548 LS
-554 CIDLEADNSALNGPH
+554 ADNSAPGGPH
-569 FVNPTGNTPDFSLA
+569 FTNPTGNTPDFSLA

-602 LAGNPRIIGSSVDI
+602 IVGNTRIIGSSVDI
-616 GAYEYIGK
+616 GAYEYMVK

>member
-1 MKIYKFTY
+1 MKIYNSIYRTLLGV
-9 QIFFWILALIFAVTA
+9 IALACVLTA

-30 IRRVKPEI
+30 VRRVEPKI
-38 KVQESIICGPKT
+38 DVQESVTSSPQT

-61 PWFAEASDEWINMTR
+61 PWFAEASGDWINLTR
-76 YRGQALKSDSIVF
+76 YRGQALKADSIVF
-89 FCEENQSMD
+89 SCEENQSMD
-98 DREGWIEIRLM
+98 DREGWIEVRLM
-109 DQLDQR
+109 DQLSQR
-115 IKVIQKGRG
+115 IKVVQKGRG

-129 SQSLVYFNRQGG
+129 PQSLVYFNRQGG

-155 EVTSKDGFTFTKV
+155 EAASKDGFTFTKV

-174 ITASVNSSG
+174 ITASPNASG
-183 KDRTTEIKLFDKDK
+183 KDQTTEIKLFDKDR
-197 TTDATLL
+197 TTDATLS
-204 IVQKPVDKILFI
+204 IIQKPVDKILFI

-224 IVIKKESFSIDI
+224 IVIKKESFAIDI

-249 GSWIEIKSE
+249 GSWIEIKAD
-258 QQLQGNNVQ
+258 QQLQGHNVQ
-267 NVMVS
+267 NVVVS
-272 VDVASN
+272 VDIANN

-286 FVVIKNKGSVAEA
+286 FVVIKNKGGVVEA

-305 TQRGKNQIIYVRP
+305 AQRGKNQIIYVKP
-318 GGNGDGTSWE
+318 GGNSDGTSWE

-416 ADCDLYKNTGMGCFE
+416 ADCDNYANTGVGCFE

-439 NCEFHDLKHG
+439 NCEFRDIRHG
-449 RQVFYFSECKLVNC
+449 KAIGYFEACKMVNC
-463 LFYNMHSQKYL
+463 LFYNLHSQNYL
-474 IRAATSQLYNVTIA
+474 IRANNSQLYNVTIA
-488 NSITDDTGDWNSN
+488 NSLSDGWNSN
-501 YFENGSRLYNTVIWN
+501 YFHGGTKLYNTLIWN
-516 VRKSG
+516 IKITG
-521 GSVNRALS
+521 GSRTRAVV
-529 CWNDIKA
+529 CGGDIPA
-536 FNCAFLKGVNEP
+536 VNCAIMNGLTEKGLVCSTCIE
-548 GLLSAD
+548 LS
-554 CIDLEADNSALNGPH
+554 ADNSAPGGPH
-569 FVNPTGNTPDFSLA
+569 FTNPTGNTPDFSLA
-583 AGSVCIDA
+583 AGSICIDA

-602 LAGNPRIIGSSVDI
+602 IVGNTRIIGSSVDI
-616 GAYEYIGK
+616 GAYEYMVK

>member
-1 MKIYKFTY
+1 MKIYNSIYRTLLGV
-9 QIFFWILALIFAVTA
+9 IALACVLTA

-30 IRRVKPEI
+30 VRRVEPKI
-38 KVQESIICGPKT
+38 DVQESVTSSPQT

-61 PWFAEASDEWINMTR
+61 PWFAEASGDWINMTR
-76 YRGQALKSDSIVF
+76 YRGQALKADSIVF
-89 FCEENQSMD
+89 SCEENQSMD
-98 DREGWIEIRLM
+98 DREGWIEVRLM
-109 DQLDQR
+109 DQLSQR
-115 IKVIQKGRG
+115 IKVVQKGRG

-129 SQSLVYFNRQGG
+129 PQSLVYFNRQGG

-155 EVTSKDGFTFTKV
+155 EAASKDGFTFTKV

-174 ITASVNSSG
+174 ITASPNSSG
-183 KDRTTEIKLFDKDK
+183 KDQTTEIKLFDKDR
-197 TTDATLL
+197 TTDATLS
-204 IVQKPVDKILFI
+204 IIQKPVDKILFI

-224 IVIKKESFSIDI
+224 IVIKKESFAIDI

-249 GSWIEIKSE
+249 GSWIEIKAD
-258 QQLQGNNVQ
+258 QQLQGHNVQ
-267 NVMVS
+267 NVVVS
-272 VDVASN
+272 VDIANN

-286 FVVIKNKGSVAEA
+286 FVVIKNKGSVVEA

-305 TQRGKNQIIYVRP
+305 AQRGKNQIIYVKP
-318 GGNGDGTSWE
+318 GGNSDGTSWE

-381 ERDLKNKPV
+381 ERNLKNKPV

-416 ADCDLYKNTGMGCFE
+416 ADCDNYANTGVGCFE

-439 NCEFHDLKHG
+439 NCEFRDIRHG
-449 RQVFYFSECKLVNC
+449 KAIGYFEACKMVNC
-463 LFYNMHSQKYL
+463 LFYNLHSQNYL
-474 IRAATSQLYNVTIA
+474 IRANNSQLYNVTIA
-488 NSITDDTGDWNSN
+488 NSLSDGWNSN
-501 YFENGSRLYNTVIWN
+501 YFHGGTKLYNTLIWN
-516 VRKSG
+516 IKITG
-521 GSVNRALS
+521 GSRTRAVV
-529 CWNDIKA
+529 CGGDIPA
-536 FNCAFLKGVNEP
+536 VNCAIMNGLTEKGLVCSSCIE
-548 GLLSAD
+548 LS
-554 CIDLEADNSALNGPH
+554 ADNSAPGGPH
-569 FVNPTGNTPDFSLA
+569 FTNPTGNTPDFSLA

-602 LAGNPRIIGSSVDI
+602 IVGNTRIIGSSVDI
-616 GAYEYIGK
+616 GAYEYMVK

>member
-1 MKIYKFTY
+1 MKIYNSIYRTLLGV
-9 QIFFWILALIFAVTA
+9 IALACVLTA

-30 IRRVKPEI
+30 VRRVEPKI
-38 KVQESIICGPKT
+38 DVQESVTSSPQT

-61 PWFAEASDEWINMTR
+61 PWFAEASGDWINMTR
-76 YRGQALKSDSIVF
+76 YRGQALKADSIVF
-89 FCEENQSMD
+89 SCEENQSMD
-98 DREGWIEIRLM
+98 DREGWIEVRLM
-109 DQLDQR
+109 DQLSQR
-115 IKVIQKGRG
+115 IKVVQKGRG

-129 SQSLVYFNRQGG
+129 PQSLVYFNRQGG

-155 EVTSKDGFTFTKV
+155 EAASKDGFTFTKV

-174 ITASVNSSG
+174 ITASLNASG
-183 KDRTTEIKLFDKDK
+183 KDQTTEIKLFDKDR
-197 TTDATLL
+197 TTDATLS
-204 IVQKPVDKILFI
+204 IIQKPVDKILFI

-224 IVIKKESFSIDI
+224 IVIKKESFAIDI

-249 GSWIEIKSE
+249 GSWIEIKAD
-258 QQLQGNNVQ
+258 QQLQGHNVQ
-267 NVMVS
+267 NVVVS
-272 VDVASN
+272 VDIENN

-286 FVVIKNKGSVAEA
+286 FVVIKNKGSVVEA

-305 TQRGKNQIIYVRP
+305 AQRGKNQIIYVKP
-318 GGNGDGTSWE
+318 GGNSDGTSWE

-381 ERDLKNKPV
+381 ERNLKNKPV

-416 ADCDLYKNTGMGCFE
+416 ADCDNYANTGVGCFE

-439 NCEFHDLKHG
+439 NCEFRDIRHG
-449 RQVFYFSECKLVNC
+449 KAIGYFEACKMVNC
-463 LFYNMHSQKYL
+463 LFYNLHSQNYL
-474 IRAATSQLYNVTIA
+474 IRANNSQLYNVTIA
-488 NSITDDTGDWNSN
+488 NSLSDGWNSN
-501 YFENGSRLYNTVIWN
+501 YFHGGTKLHNTLIWNIKITGGSRTRAV
-516 VRKSG
+516 VCG
-521 GSVNRALS
+521 G
-529 CWNDIKA
+529 DIPA
-536 FNCAFLKGVNEP
+536 VNCAIMNGLTEKGLVCSSCIE
-548 GLLSAD
+548 LS
-554 CIDLEADNSALNGPH
+554 ADNSAPGGPH
-569 FVNPTGNTPDFSLA
+569 FTNPTGNTPDFSLA

-602 LAGNPRIIGSSVDI
+602 IVGNTRIIGSSVDI
-616 GAYEYIGK
+616 GAYEYMVK

>member
-1 MKIYKFTY
+1 MKIYNSIYRTLLGV
-9 QIFFWILALIFAVTA
+9 IAFACVLTA

-30 IRRVKPEI
+30 VRRVEPKI
-38 KVQESIICGPKT
+38 DVQESVTSSPQT

-61 PWFAEASDEWINMTR
+61 PWFAEASGDWINMTR
-76 YRGQALKSDSIVF
+76 YRGQALKADSIVF
-89 FCEENQSMD
+89 SCEENQSMD
-98 DREGWIEIRLM
+98 DREGWIEVRLM
-109 DQLDQR
+109 DQLSQR
-115 IKVIQKGRG
+115 IKVVQKGRG

-129 SQSLVYFNRQGG
+129 PQSLVYFNRQGG

-155 EVTSKDGFTFTKV
+155 EAASKDGFTFTKV

-174 ITASVNSSG
+174 ITASLNASG
-183 KDRTTEIKLFDKDK
+183 KDQTTEIKLFDKDR
-197 TTDATLL
+197 TTDATLS
-204 IVQKPVDKILFI
+204 IIQKPVDKILFI

-224 IVIKKESFSIDI
+224 IVIKKESFAIDI

-249 GSWIEIKSE
+249 GSWIEIKAD
-258 QQLQGNNVQ
+258 QQLQGHNVQ
-267 NVMVS
+267 NVVVS
-272 VDVASN
+272 VDIANN

-286 FVVIKNKGSVAEA
+286 FVVIKNKGSVVEA

-305 TQRGKNQIIYVRP
+305 AQRGKNQIIYVKP
-318 GGNGDGTSWE
+318 GGNSDGTSWE

-381 ERDLKNKPV
+381 ERNLKNKPV

-416 ADCDLYKNTGMGCFE
+416 ADCDNYANTGVGCFE

-439 NCEFHDLKHG
+439 NCEFRDIRHG
-449 RQVFYFSECKLVNC
+449 KAIGYFEACKMVNC
-463 LFYNMHSQKYL
+463 LFYNLHSQNYL
-474 IRAATSQLYNVTIA
+474 IRANNSQLYNVTIA
-488 NSITDDTGDWNSN
+488 NSLSDGWNSN
-501 YFENGSRLYNTVIWN
+501 YFHGGTKLYNTLIWN
-516 VRKSG
+516 IKITG
-521 GSVNRALS
+521 GSRTRAVV
-529 CWNDIKA
+529 CGGDIPA
-536 FNCAFLKGVNEP
+536 VNCAIMNGLTEKGLVCSSCIE
-548 GLLSAD
+548 LS
-554 CIDLEADNSALNGPH
+554 ADNSAPGGPH
-569 FVNPTGNTPDFSLA
+569 FTNPTGNTPDFSLA

-602 LAGNPRIIGSSVDI
+602 IVGNTRIIGSSVDI
-616 GAYEYIGK
+616 GAYEYMVK

>member
-1 MKIYKFTY
+1 MKIYNSIYRTLLGV
-9 QIFFWILALIFAVTA
+9 IALACVLTA

-30 IRRVKPEI
+30 VRRVEPKI
-38 KVQESIICGPKT
+38 DVQESVTSSPQT

-61 PWFAEASDEWINMTR
+61 PWFAEASGDWINMTR
-76 YRGQALKSDSIVF
+76 YRGQALKADSIVF
-89 FCEENQSMD
+89 SCEENQSMD
-98 DREGWIEIRLM
+98 DREGWIEVRLM
-109 DQLDQR
+109 DQLSQR
-115 IKVIQKGRG
+115 IKVVQKGRG

-129 SQSLVYFNRQGG
+129 PQSLVYFNRQGG

-155 EVTSKDGFTFTKV
+155 EAASRDGFTFTKV

-174 ITASVNSSG
+174 ITASPNASG
-183 KDRTTEIKLFDKDK
+183 KDQTTEIKLFDKDR
-197 TTDATLL
+197 TTDATLS
-204 IVQKPVDKILFI
+204 IIQKPVDKILFI

-224 IVIKKESFSIDI
+224 IVIKKESFAIDI

-249 GSWIEIKSE
+249 GSWIEIKAD
-258 QQLQGNNVQ
+258 QQLQGHNVQ
-267 NVMVS
+267 NVVVS
-272 VDVASN
+272 VDIANN

-286 FVVIKNKGSVAEA
+286 FVVIKNKGSVVEA

-305 TQRGKNQIIYVRP
+305 AQRGKNQIIYVKP
-318 GGNGDGTSWE
+318 GGNSDGTSWE

-381 ERDLKNKPV
+381 ERNLKNKPV

-416 ADCDLYKNTGMGCFE
+416 ADCDNYANTGVGCFE

-439 NCEFHDLKHG
+439 NCEFRDIRHG
-449 RQVFYFSECKLVNC
+449 KAIGYFEACKMMNC
-463 LFYNMHSQKYL
+463 LFYNLHSQNYL
-474 IRAATSQLYNVTIA
+474 IRANNSQLYNVTIA
-488 NSITDDTGDWNSN
+488 NSLSDGWNSN
-501 YFENGSRLYNTVIWN
+501 YFHGGTKLYNTLIWN
-516 VRKSG
+516 IKITG
-521 GSVNRALS
+521 GSRTRAVV
-529 CWNDIKA
+529 CGGDIPA
-536 FNCAFLKGVNEP
+536 VNCAIMNGLTEKGLVCSSCIE
-548 GLLSAD
+548 LS
-554 CIDLEADNSALNGPH
+554 ADNSAPGGPH
-569 FVNPTGNTPDFSLA
+569 FTNPTGNTPDFSLA

-602 LAGNPRIIGSSVDI
+602 IVGNTRIIGSSVDI
-616 GAYEYIGK
+616 GAYEYMVK

>member
-1 MKIYKFTY
+1 MKIYNSIYRTLLGV
-9 QIFFWILALIFAVTA
+9 IAFACVLTA

-30 IRRVKPEI
+30 VRRVEPKI
-38 KVQESIICGPKT
+38 DVQESVTSSPQT

-61 PWFAEASDEWINMTR
+61 PWFAEASGNWINMTR
-76 YRGQALKSDSIVF
+76 YRGQALKADSIVF
-89 FCEENQSMD
+89 SCEENQSMD
-98 DREGWIEIRLM
+98 DREGWIEVRLM
-109 DQLDQR
+109 DQLSQR
-115 IKVIQKGRG
+115 IKVVQKGRG

-129 SQSLVYFNRQGG
+129 PQSLVYFNRQGG

-155 EVTSKDGFTFTKV
+155 EAASRDGFTFTKV

-174 ITASVNSSG
+174 ITASPNASG
-183 KDRTTEIKLFDKDK
+183 KDQTTEIKLFDKDK
-197 TTDATLL
+197 TTDATLS
-204 IVQKPVDKILFI
+204 IIQKPVDKILFI

-224 IVIKKESFSIDI
+224 IVIKKESFAIDI

-249 GSWIEIKSE
+249 GSWIEIKAD
-258 QQLQGNNVQ
+258 QQLQGHNVQ
-267 NVMVS
+267 NVVVS
-272 VDVASN
+272 VDIANN

-286 FVVIKNKGSVAEA
+286 FVVIKNKGSVVEA

-318 GGNGDGTSWE
+318 GGNSDGTSWE

-381 ERDLKNKPV
+381 ERNLKNKPV

-416 ADCDLYKNTGMGCFE
+416 ADCDNYANTGVGCFE

-439 NCEFHDLKHG
+439 NCEFRDIRHG
-449 RQVFYFSECKLVNC
+449 KAIGYFEACKMMNC
-463 LFYNMHSQKYL
+463 LFYNLHSQNYL
-474 IRAATSQLYNVTIA
+474 IRANNSQLYNVTIA
-488 NSITDDTGDWNSN
+488 NSLSDGWNSN
-501 YFENGSRLYNTVIWN
+501 YFHGGTKLYNTLIWN
-516 VRKSG
+516 IKITG
-521 GSVNRALS
+521 GSRTRAVV
-529 CWNDIKA
+529 CGGDIPA
-536 FNCAFLKGVNEP
+536 VNCAIMNGLTEKGLVCSSCIE
-548 GLLSAD
+548 LS
-554 CIDLEADNSALNGPH
+554 ADNSAPGGPH
-569 FVNPTGNTPDFSLA
+569 FTNPTGNTPDFSLA
-583 AGSVCIDA
+583 AGSICIDA

-602 LAGNPRIIGSSVDI
+602 IVGNTRIIGSSVDI
-616 GAYEYIGK
+616 GAYEYMVK

>member
-1 MKIYKFTY
+1 MKIYNSIYRTLLGV
-9 QIFFWILALIFAVTA
+9 IALACVLTA

-30 IRRVKPEI
+30 VRRVEPKI
-38 KVQESIICGPKT
+38 DVQESVTSSPQT

-61 PWFAEASDEWINMTR
+61 PWFAEASGDWINLTR
-76 YRGQALKSDSIVF
+76 YRGQALKADSIVF
-89 FCEENQSMD
+89 SCEENQSMD
-98 DREGWIEIRLM
+98 DREGWIEVRLM
-109 DQLDQR
+109 DQLSQR
-115 IKVIQKGRG
+115 IKVVQKGRG

-129 SQSLVYFNRQGG
+129 PQSLVYFNRQGG

-155 EVTSKDGFTFTKV
+155 EAASRDGFTFTKV

-174 ITASVNSSG
+174 ITASPNASG
-183 KDRTTEIKLFDKDK
+183 KDQTTEIKLFDKDR
-197 TTDATLL
+197 TTDATLS
-204 IVQKPVDKILFI
+204 IIQKPVDKILFI

-224 IVIKKESFSIDI
+224 IVIKKESFAIDI

-249 GSWIEIKSE
+249 GSWIEIKAD
-258 QQLQGNNVQ
+258 QQLQGHNVQ
-267 NVMVS
+267 NVVVS
-272 VDVASN
+272 VDIANN

-286 FVVIKNKGSVAEA
+286 FVVIKNKGSVVEA

-305 TQRGKNQIIYVRP
+305 AQRGKNQIIYVKP
-318 GGNGDGTSWE
+318 GGNSDGTSWE

-416 ADCDLYKNTGMGCFE
+416 ADCDNYANTGVGCFE

-439 NCEFHDLKHG
+439 NCEFRDIRHG
-449 RQVFYFSECKLVNC
+449 KAIGYFEACKMVNC
-463 LFYNMHSQKYL
+463 LFYNLHSQNYL
-474 IRAATSQLYNVTIA
+474 IRANNSQLYNVTIA
-488 NSITDDTGDWNSN
+488 NSLSDGWNSN
-501 YFENGSRLYNTVIWN
+501 YFHGGTKLYNTLIWN
-516 VRKSG
+516 IKITG
-521 GSVNRALS
+521 GSRTRAVV
-529 CWNDIKA
+529 CGGDIPA
-536 FNCAFLKGVNEP
+536 VNCAIMNGLTEKGLVCSSCIE
-548 GLLSAD
+548 LS
-554 CIDLEADNSALNGPH
+554 ADNSAPGGPH
-569 FVNPTGNTPDFSLA
+569 FTNPTGNTPDFSLA

-602 LAGNPRIIGSSVDI
+602 IVGNTRIIGSSVDI
-616 GAYEYIGK
+616 GAYEYMVK

>member
-1 MKIYKFTY
+1 MKIYNSIYRTLLGV
-9 QIFFWILALIFAVTA
+9 IALACVLTA

-30 IRRVKPEI
+30 VRRVEPKI
-38 KVQESIICGPKT
+38 DVQESVTSSPQT

-61 PWFAEASDEWINMTR
+61 PWFAEASGDWINMTR
-76 YRGQALKSDSIVF
+76 YRGQALKADSIVF
-89 FCEENQSMD
+89 SCEENQSMD
-98 DREGWIEIRLM
+98 DREGWIEVRLM
-109 DQLDQR
+109 DQLSQR
-115 IKVIQKGRG
+115 IKVVQKGRG

-129 SQSLVYFNRQGG
+129 PQSLVYFNRQGG

-155 EVTSKDGFTFTKV
+155 EAASKDGFTFTKV

-174 ITASVNSSG
+174 ITASPNASG
-183 KDRTTEIKLFDKDK
+183 KDQTTEIKLFDKDR
-197 TTDATLL
+197 TTDATLS
-204 IVQKPVDKILFI
+204 IIQKPVDKILFI

-224 IVIKKESFSIDI
+224 IVIKKESFAIDI

-249 GSWIEIKSE
+249 GSWIEIKAD
-258 QQLQGNNVQ
+258 QQLQGHNVQ
-267 NVMVS
+267 NVVVS
-272 VDVASN
+272 VDIANN

-286 FVVIKNKGSVAEA
+286 FVVIKNKGSVVEA

-305 TQRGKNQIIYVRP
+305 AQRGKNQIIYVKP
-318 GGNGDGTSWE
+318 GGNSDGTSWE

-416 ADCDLYKNTGMGCFE
+416 ADCDNYANTGVGCFE

-439 NCEFHDLKHG
+439 NCEFRDIRHG
-449 RQVFYFSECKLVNC
+449 KAIGYFEACKMVNC
-463 LFYNMHSQKYL
+463 LFYNLHSQNYL
-474 IRAATSQLYNVTIA
+474 IRANNSQLYNVTIA
-488 NSITDDTGDWNSN
+488 NSLSDGWNSN
-501 YFENGSRLYNTVIWN
+501 YFHGGTKLYNTLIWN
-516 VRKSG
+516 IKITG
-521 GSVNRALS
+521 GSRTRAVV
-529 CWNDIKA
+529 CGGDIPA
-536 FNCAFLKGVNEP
+536 VNCAIMNGLTEKGLVCSSCIE
-548 GLLSAD
+548 LS
-554 CIDLEADNSALNGPH
+554 ADNSAPGGPH
-569 FVNPTGNTPDFSLA
+569 FTNPTGNTPDFSLA

-602 LAGNPRIIGSSVDI
+602 IVGNTRIIGSSVDI
-616 GAYEYIGK
+616 GAYEYMVK

>member
-1 MKIYKFTY
+1 MKIYNSIYRTLLGV
-9 QIFFWILALIFAVTA
+9 IALACVLTA

-30 IRRVKPEI
+30 VRRVEPKI
-38 KVQESIICGPKT
+38 DVQESVTSSPQT

-61 PWFAEASDEWINMTR
+61 PWFAEASGDWINLTR
-76 YRGQALKSDSIVF
+76 YRGQALKADSIVF
-89 FCEENQSMD
+89 SCEENQSMD
-98 DREGWIEIRLM
+98 DREGWIEVRLM
-109 DQLDQR
+109 DQLSQR
-115 IKVIQKGRG
+115 IKVVQKGRG

-129 SQSLVYFNRQGG
+129 PQSLVYFNRQGG

-155 EVTSKDGFTFTKV
+155 EAASKDGFTFTKV

-174 ITASVNSSG
+174 ITASPNASG
-183 KDRTTEIKLFDKDK
+183 KDQTTEIKLFDKDR
-197 TTDATLL
+197 TTDATLS
-204 IVQKPVDKILFI
+204 IIQKPVDKILFI

-224 IVIKKESFSIDI
+224 IVIKKESFAIDI

-249 GSWIEIKSE
+249 GSWIEIKAD
-258 QQLQGNNVQ
+258 QQLQGHNVQ
-267 NVMVS
+267 NVVVS
-272 VDVASN
+272 VDIANN

-286 FVVIKNKGSVAEA
+286 FVVIKNKGSVVEA

-305 TQRGKNQIIYVRP
+305 AQRGKNQIIYVKP
-318 GGNGDGTSWE
+318 GGNSDGTSWE

-416 ADCDLYKNTGMGCFE
+416 ADCDNYANTGVGCFE

-439 NCEFHDLKHG
+439 NCEFRDIRHG
-449 RQVFYFSECKLVNC
+449 KAIGYFEACKMVNC
-463 LFYNMHSQKYL
+463 LFYNLHSQNYL
-474 IRAATSQLYNVTIA
+474 IRANNSQLYNVTIA
-488 NSITDDTGDWNSN
+488 NSLSDGWNSN
-501 YFENGSRLYNTVIWN
+501 YFHGGTKLYNTLIWN
-516 VRKSG
+516 IKITG
-521 GSVNRALS
+521 GSRTRAVV
-529 CWNDIKA
+529 CGGDIPA
-536 FNCAFLKGVNEP
+536 VNCAIMNGLTEKGLVCSTCIE
-548 GLLSAD
+548 LS
-554 CIDLEADNSALNGPH
+554 ADNSAPGGPH
-569 FVNPTGNTPDFSLA
+569 FTNPTGNTPDFSLA
-583 AGSVCIDA
+583 AGSICIDA

-602 LAGNPRIIGSSVDI
+602 IVGNTRIIGSSVDI
-616 GAYEYIGK
+616 GAYEYMVK

>member
-1 MKIYKFTY
+1 MKIYNSIYRTLWGV
-9 QIFFWILALIFAVTA
+9 IAFACVLTA

-30 IRRVKPEI
+30 VRRVEPKI
-38 KVQESIICGPKT
+38 DVQESVTSSPQT

-61 PWFAEASDEWINMTR
+61 PWFAEASGDWINMTR
-76 YRGQALKSDSIVF
+76 YRGQALKADSIVF
-89 FCEENQSMD
+89 SCEENQSMD
-98 DREGWIEIRLM
+98 DREGWIEVRLM
-109 DQLDQR
+109 DQLSQR
-115 IKVIQKGRG
+115 IKVVQKGRG

-129 SQSLVYFNRQGG
+129 PQSLVYFNRQGG

-155 EVTSKDGFTFTKV
+155 EAASRDGFTFTKV

-174 ITASVNSSG
+174 ITASPNASG
-183 KDRTTEIKLFDKDK
+183 KDQTTEIKLFDKDR
-197 TTDATLL
+197 TTDATLS
-204 IVQKPVDKILFI
+204 IIQKPVDKILFI

-224 IVIKKESFSIDI
+224 IVIKKESFAIDI

-249 GSWIEIKSE
+249 GSWIEIKAD
-258 QQLQGNNVQ
+258 QQLQGHNVQ
-267 NVMVS
+267 NVVVS
-272 VDVASN
+272 VDIANN

-286 FVVIKNKGSVAEA
+286 FVVIKNKGSVVEA

-305 TQRGKNQIIYVRP
+305 AQRGKNQIIYVKP
-318 GGNGDGTSWE
+318 GGNSDGTSWE

-381 ERDLKNKPV
+381 ERNLKNKPV

-416 ADCDLYKNTGMGCFE
+416 ADCDNYANTGVGCFE

-439 NCEFHDLKHG
+439 NCEFRDIRHG
-449 RQVFYFSECKLVNC
+449 KAIGYFEACKMMNC
-463 LFYNMHSQKYL
+463 LFYNLHSQNYL
-474 IRAATSQLYNVTIA
+474 IRANNSQLYNVTIA
-488 NSITDDTGDWNSN
+488 NSLSDGWNSN
-501 YFENGSRLYNTVIWN
+501 YFHGGTKLYNTLIWN
-516 VRKSG
+516 IKITG
-521 GSVNRALS
+521 GSRTRAVV
-529 CWNDIKA
+529 CGGDIPA
-536 FNCAFLKGVNEP
+536 VNCAIMNGLTEKGLVCSSCIE
-548 GLLSAD
+548 LS
-554 CIDLEADNSALNGPH
+554 ADNSAPGGPH
-569 FVNPTGNTPDFSLA
+569 FTNPTDNTPDFSLA
-583 AGSVCIDA
+583 AGSICIDA

-602 LAGNPRIIGSSVDI
+602 IVGNTRIIGSSVDI
-616 GAYEYIGK
+616 GAYEYMVK

>member
-1 MKIYKFTY
+1 MKIYNSIYRTLWGV
-9 QIFFWILALIFAVTA
+9 IAFACVLTA

-30 IRRVKPEI
+30 VRRVEPKI
-38 KVQESIICGPKT
+38 DVQESVTSSPQT

-61 PWFAEASDEWINMTR
+61 PWFAEASGDWINMTR
-76 YRGQALKSDSIVF
+76 YRGQALKADSIVF
-89 FCEENQSMD
+89 SCEENQSMD
-98 DREGWIEIRLM
+98 DREGWIEVRLM
-109 DQLDQR
+109 DQLSQR
-115 IKVIQKGRG
+115 IKVVQKGRG

-129 SQSLVYFNRQGG
+129 PQSLVYFNRQGG

-155 EVTSKDGFTFTKV
+155 EAASRDGFTFTKV

-174 ITASVNSSG
+174 ITASPNASG
-183 KDRTTEIKLFDKDK
+183 KDQTTEIKLFDKDR
-197 TTDATLL
+197 TTDATLS
-204 IVQKPVDKILFI
+204 IIQKPVDKILFI

-224 IVIKKESFSIDI
+224 IVIKKESFAIDI

-249 GSWIEIKSE
+249 GSWIEIKAD
-258 QQLQGNNVQ
+258 QQLQGHNVQ
-267 NVMVS
+267 NVVVS
-272 VDVASN
+272 VDIAN
-278 QTGVERDG
+278 NHTGVERDG
-286 FVVIKNKGSVAEA
+286 FVVIKNKGSVVEA

-305 TQRGKNQIIYVRP
+305 AQRGKNQIIYVKP
-318 GGNGDGTSWE
+318 GGNSDGTSWE

-381 ERDLKNKPV
+381 ERNLKNKPV

-416 ADCDLYKNTGMGCFE
+416 ADCDNYANTGVGCFE

-439 NCEFHDLKHG
+439 NCEFRDIRHG
-449 RQVFYFSECKLVNC
+449 KAIGYFEACKMMNC
-463 LFYNMHSQKYL
+463 LFYNLHSQNYL
-474 IRAATSQLYNVTIA
+474 IRANNSQLYNVTIA
-488 NSITDDTGDWNSN
+488 NSLSDGWNSN
-501 YFENGSRLYNTVIWN
+501 YFHGGTKLYNTLIWN
-516 VRKSG
+516 IKITG
-521 GSVNRALS
+521 GSRTRAVV
-529 CWNDIKA
+529 CGGDIPA
-536 FNCAFLKGVNEP
+536 VNCAIMNGLTEKGLVCSSCIE
-548 GLLSAD
+548 LS
-554 CIDLEADNSALNGPH
+554 ADNSAPGGPH
-569 FVNPTGNTPDFSLA
+569 FTNPTGNTPDFSLA

-602 LAGNPRIIGSSVDI
+602 IVGNTRIIGSSVDI
-616 GAYEYIGK
+616 GAYEYMVK

>member
-1 MKIYKFTY
+1 MKIYNSIYRTLLGV
-9 QIFFWILALIFAVTA
+9 IAFACVLTA

-30 IRRVKPEI
+30 VRRVEPKI
-38 KVQESIICGPKT
+38 DVQESVTSSPQT

-61 PWFAEASDEWINMTR
+61 PWFAEASGDWINMTR
-76 YRGQALKSDSIVF
+76 YRGQALKADSIVF
-89 FCEENQSMD
+89 SCEENQSMD
-98 DREGWIEIRLM
+98 DREGWIEVRLM
-109 DQLDQR
+109 DQLSQR
-115 IKVIQKGRG
+115 IKVVQKGRG

-129 SQSLVYFNRQGG
+129 PQSLVYFNRQGG

-155 EVTSKDGFTFTKV
+155 EAASKDGFTFTKV

-174 ITASVNSSG
+174 ITASLNASG
-183 KDRTTEIKLFDKDK
+183 KDQTTEIKLFDKDR
-197 TTDATLL
+197 TTDATLS
-204 IVQKPVDKILFI
+204 IIQKPVDKILFI

-224 IVIKKESFSIDI
+224 IVIKKESFAIDI

-249 GSWIEIKSE
+249 GSWIEIKAD
-258 QQLQGNNVQ
+258 QQLQGHNVQ
-267 NVMVS
+267 NVVVS
-272 VDVASN
+272 VDIANN

-286 FVVIKNKGSVAEA
+286 FVVIKNKGSVVEA

-305 TQRGKNQIIYVRP
+305 AQRGKNQIIYVKP
-318 GGNGDGTSWE
+318 GGNSDGTSWE

-381 ERDLKNKPV
+381 ERNLKNKPV

-416 ADCDLYKNTGMGCFE
+416 ADCDNYANTGVGCFE

-439 NCEFHDLKHG
+439 NCEFRDIRHG
-449 RQVFYFSECKLVNC
+449 KAIGYFEACKMMNC
-463 LFYNMHSQKYL
+463 LFYNLHSQNYL
-474 IRAATSQLYNVTIA
+474 IRANNSQLYNVTIA
-488 NSITDDTGDWNSN
+488 NSLSDGWNSN
-501 YFENGSRLYNTVIWN
+501 YFHGGTKLYNTLIWN
-516 VRKSG
+516 IKITG
-521 GSVNRALS
+521 GSRTRAVV
-529 CWNDIKA
+529 CGGDIPA
-536 FNCAFLKGVNEP
+536 VNCAIMNGLTEKGLVCSSCIE
-548 GLLSAD
+548 LS
-554 CIDLEADNSALNGPH
+554 ADNSAPGGPH
-569 FVNPTGNTPDFSLA
+569 FTNPTGNTPDFSLA

-602 LAGNPRIIGSSVDI
+602 IVGNTRIIGSSVDI
-616 GAYEYIGK
+616 GAYEYMVK

>member
-1 MKIYKFTY
+1 MKIYNSIYRTLLGV
-9 QIFFWILALIFAVTA
+9 IAFACVLTA
-24 CDDSYE
+24 CDGSYE
-30 IRRVKPEI
+30 VRRVEPKI
-38 KVQESIICGPKT
+38 DVQESVTSSPQT

-61 PWFAEASDEWINMTR
+61 PWFAEASGDWINLTR
-76 YRGQALKSDSIVF
+76 YRGQALKADSIVF
-89 FCEENQSMD
+89 SCEENQSMD
-98 DREGWIEIRLM
+98 DREGWIEVRLM
-109 DQLDQR
+109 DQLSQR
-115 IKVIQKGRG
+115 IKVVQKGRG

-129 SQSLVYFNRQGG
+129 PQSQVYFNRQGG

-155 EVTSKDGFTFTKV
+155 EAASKDGFTFTKV

-174 ITASVNSSG
+174 ITASPNSSG
-183 KDRTTEIKLFDKDK
+183 KDQTTEIKLFDKDR
-197 TTDATLL
+197 TTDATLS
-204 IVQKPVDKILFI
+204 IIQKPVDKILFI

-224 IVIKKESFSIDI
+224 IVIKKESFAIDI

-249 GSWIEIKSE
+249 GSWIEIKAD
-258 QQLQGNNVQ
+258 QQLQGHNVQ
-267 NVMVS
+267 NVVVS
-272 VDVASN
+272 VDIANN

-286 FVVIKNKGSVAEA
+286 FVVIKNKGSVVEA

-305 TQRGKNQIIYVRP
+305 AQRGKNQIIYVKP
-318 GGNGDGTSWE
+318 GGNSDGTSWE

-416 ADCDLYKNTGMGCFE
+416 ADCDNYANTGVGCFE

-439 NCEFHDLKHG
+439 NCEFRDIRHG
-449 RQVFYFSECKLVNC
+449 KAIGYFEACKMVNC
-463 LFYNMHSQKYL
+463 LFYNLHSQNYL
-474 IRAATSQLYNVTIA
+474 IRANNSQLYNVTIA
-488 NSITDDTGDWNSN
+488 NSLSDGWNSN
-501 YFENGSRLYNTVIWN
+501 YFHGGTKLYNTLIWN
-516 VRKSG
+516 IKITG
-521 GSVNRALS
+521 GSRTRAVV
-529 CWNDIKA
+529 CGGDIPA
-536 FNCAFLKGVNEP
+536 VNCAIMNGLTEKGLVCSSCIE
-548 GLLSAD
+548 LS
-554 CIDLEADNSALNGPH
+554 ADNSAPGGPH
-569 FVNPTGNTPDFSLA
+569 FTNPTGNTPDFSLA
-583 AGSVCIDA
+583 AGSICIDA

-602 LAGNPRIIGSSVDI
+602 IVGNTRIIGSSVDI
-616 GAYEYIGK
+616 GAYEYMVK

>member
-1 MKIYKFTY
+1 MKIYNSIYRTLLGV
-9 QIFFWILALIFAVTA
+9 IALACVLTA

-30 IRRVKPEI
+30 VRRVEPKI
-38 KVQESIICGPKT
+38 DVQESVTSSPQT

-61 PWFAEASDEWINMTR
+61 PWFAEASGDWINMTR
-76 YRGQALKSDSIVF
+76 YRGQALKADSIVF
-89 FCEENQSMD
+89 SCEENQSMD
-98 DREGWIEIRLM
+98 DREGWIEVRLM
-109 DQLDQR
+109 DQLSQR
-115 IKVIQKGRG
+115 IKVVQKGRG

-129 SQSLVYFNRQGG
+129 PQSLVYFNRQGG

-155 EVTSKDGFTFTKV
+155 EAASKDGFTFTKV

-174 ITASVNSSG
+174 ITASLNASG
-183 KDRTTEIKLFDKDK
+183 KDQTTEIKLFDKDR
-197 TTDATLL
+197 TTDATLS
-204 IVQKPVDKILFI
+204 IIQKPVDKILFI

-224 IVIKKESFSIDI
+224 IVIKKESFAIDI

-249 GSWIEIKSE
+249 GSWIEIKAD
-258 QQLQGNNVQ
+258 QQLQGHNVQ
-267 NVMVS
+267 NVVVS
-272 VDVASN
+272 VDIANN

-286 FVVIKNKGSVAEA
+286 FVVIKNKGSVVEA

-305 TQRGKNQIIYVRP
+305 AQRGKNQIIYVKP
-318 GGNGDGTSWE
+318 GGNSDGTSWE

-381 ERDLKNKPV
+381 ERNLKNKPV

-416 ADCDLYKNTGMGCFE
+416 ADCDNYANTGVGCFE

-439 NCEFHDLKHG
+439 NCEFRDIRHG
-449 RQVFYFSECKLVNC
+449 KAIGYFEACKMVNC
-463 LFYNMHSQKYL
+463 LFYNLHSQNYL
-474 IRAATSQLYNVTIA
+474 IRANNSQLYNVTIA
-488 NSITDDTGDWNSN
+488 NSLSDGWNSN
-501 YFENGSRLYNTVIWN
+501 YFHGGTKLYNTLIWN
-516 VRKSG
+516 IKITG
-521 GSVNRALS
+521 GSRTRAVV
-529 CWNDIKA
+529 CGGDIPA
-536 FNCAFLKGVNEP
+536 VNCAIMNGLTEKGLVCSSCIE
-548 GLLSAD
+548 LS
-554 CIDLEADNSALNGPH
+554 ADNSAPGGPH
-569 FVNPTGNTPDFSLA
+569 FTNPTGNTPDFSLA

-602 LAGNPRIIGSSVDI
+602 IVGNTRIIGSSVDI
-616 GAYEYIGK
+616 GAYEYMVK

>member
-1 MKIYKFTY
+1 MKIYNSIYRTLLGV
-9 QIFFWILALIFAVTA
+9 IAFACVLTA

-30 IRRVKPEI
+30 VRRVEPKI
-38 KVQESIICGPKT
+38 DVQESVTSSPQT

-61 PWFAEASDEWINMTR
+61 PWFAEASGDWINLTR
-76 YRGQALKSDSIVF
+76 YRGQALKADSIVF
-89 FCEENQSMD
+89 SCEENQSMD
-98 DREGWIEIRLM
+98 DREGWIEVRLM
-109 DQLDQR
+109 DQLSQR
-115 IKVIQKGRG
+115 IKVVQKGRG

-129 SQSLVYFNRQGG
+129 PQSLVYFNRQGG

-155 EVTSKDGFTFTKV
+155 EAASKDGFTFTKV

-174 ITASVNSSG
+174 ITASPNASG
-183 KDRTTEIKLFDKDK
+183 KDQTTEIKLFDKDR
-197 TTDATLL
+197 TTDATLS
-204 IVQKPVDKILFI
+204 IIQKPVDKILFI

-224 IVIKKESFSIDI
+224 IVIKKESFAIDI

-249 GSWIEIKSE
+249 GSWIEIKAD
-258 QQLQGNNVQ
+258 QQLQGHNVQ
-267 NVMVS
+267 NVVVS
-272 VDVASN
+272 VDIANN

-286 FVVIKNKGSVAEA
+286 FVVIKNKGSVVEA

-305 TQRGKNQIIYVRP
+305 AQRGKNQIIYVKP
-318 GGNGDGTSWE
+318 GGNSDGTSWE

-416 ADCDLYKNTGMGCFE
+416 ADCDNYANTGVGCFE

-439 NCEFHDLKHG
+439 NCEFRDIRHG
-449 RQVFYFSECKLVNC
+449 KAIGYFEACKMVNC
-463 LFYNMHSQKYL
+463 LFYNLHSQNYL
-474 IRAATSQLYNVTIA
+474 IRANNSQLYNVTIA
-488 NSITDDTGDWNSN
+488 NSLSDGWNSN
-501 YFENGSRLYNTVIWN
+501 YFHGGTKLYNTLIWN
-516 VRKSG
+516 IKITG
-521 GSVNRALS
+521 GSRTRAVV
-529 CWNDIKA
+529 CGGDIPA
-536 FNCAFLKGVNEP
+536 VNCAIMNGLTEKGLVCSSCIE
-548 GLLSAD
+548 LS
-554 CIDLEADNSALNGPH
+554 ADNSAPGGPH
-569 FVNPTGNTPDFSLA
+569 FTNPTGNTPDFSLA
-583 AGSVCIDA
+583 AGSICIDA

-602 LAGNPRIIGSSVDI
+602 IVGNTRIIGSSVDI
-616 GAYEYIGK
+616 GAYEYMVK

>member
-1 MKIYKFTY
+1 MKIYNSIYRTLLGV
-9 QIFFWILALIFAVTA
+9 IAFACVLTA

-30 IRRVKPEI
+30 VRRVEPKI
-38 KVQESIICGPKT
+38 DVQESVTSSPQT

-61 PWFAEASDEWINMTR
+61 PWFAEASGDWINMTR
-76 YRGQALKSDSIVF
+76 YRGQALKADSIVF
-89 FCEENQSMD
+89 SCEENQSMD
-98 DREGWIEIRLM
+98 DREGWIEVRLM
-109 DQLDQR
+109 DQLSQR
-115 IKVIQKGRG
+115 IKVVQKGRG

-129 SQSLVYFNRQGG
+129 PQSLVYFNRQGG

-155 EVTSKDGFTFTKV
+155 EAASKDGFTFTKV

-174 ITASVNSSG
+174 ITASLNASG
-183 KDRTTEIKLFDKDK
+183 KDQTTEIKLFDKDR
-197 TTDATLL
+197 TTDATLS
-204 IVQKPVDKILFI
+204 IIQKPVDKILFI

-224 IVIKKESFSIDI
+224 IVIKKESFAIDI

-249 GSWIEIKSE
+249 GSWIEIKAD
-258 QQLQGNNVQ
+258 QQLQGHNVQ
-267 NVMVS
+267 NVVVS
-272 VDVASN
+272 VDIANN

-286 FVVIKNKGSVAEA
+286 FVVIKNKGSVVEA

-305 TQRGKNQIIYVRP
+305 AQRGKNQIIYVKP
-318 GGNGDGTSWE
+318 GGNSDGTSWE

-416 ADCDLYKNTGMGCFE
+416 ADCDNYANTGVGCFE

-439 NCEFHDLKHG
+439 NCEFHDIRHG
-449 RQVFYFSECKLVNC
+449 KAIGYFEACKMVNC
-463 LFYNMHSQKYL
+463 LFYNLHSQNYL
-474 IRAATSQLYNVTIA
+474 VRANNSQLYNVTIA
-488 NSITDDTGDWNSN
+488 NCLSDGWNSN
-501 YFENGSRLYNTVIWN
+501 YFHGGTKLYNTLIWN
-516 VRKSG
+516 IKITG
-521 GSVNRALS
+521 GSRTRAVV
-529 CWNDIKA
+529 CGGDIPA
-536 FNCAFLKGVNEP
+536 VNCAIMNGLTEKGLVCSSCIE
-548 GLLSAD
+548 LS
-554 CIDLEADNSALNGPH
+554 ADNSAPGGPH
-569 FVNPTGNTPDFSLA
+569 FTNPTGNTPDFSLA
-583 AGSVCIDA
+583 AGSICIDA

-602 LAGNPRIIGSSVDI
+602 IVGNTRIIGSSVDI
-616 GAYEYIGK
+616 GAYEYMVK

>member
-1 MKIYKFTY
+1 MKIYNSIYRTLWGV
-9 QIFFWILALIFAVTA
+9 IAFACVLTA

-30 IRRVKPEI
+30 VRRVEPKI
-38 KVQESIICGPKT
+38 DVQESVTSSPQT

-61 PWFAEASDEWINMTR
+61 PWFAEASGNWINMTR
-76 YRGQALKSDSIVF
+76 YRGQALKADSIVF
-89 FCEENQSMD
+89 SCEENQSMD
-98 DREGWIEIRLM
+98 DREGWIEVRLM
-109 DQLDQR
+109 DQLSQR
-115 IKVIQKGRG
+115 IKVVQKGRG

-129 SQSLVYFNRQGG
+129 PQSLVYFNRQGG

-155 EVTSKDGFTFTKV
+155 EAASRDGFTFTKV

-174 ITASVNSSG
+174 ITASPNASG
-183 KDRTTEIKLFDKDK
+183 KDQTTEIKLFDKDR
-197 TTDATLL
+197 TTDATLS
-204 IVQKPVDKILFI
+204 IIQKPVDKILFI

-224 IVIKKESFSIDI
+224 IVIKKESFAIDI

-249 GSWIEIKSE
+249 GSWIEIKAD
-258 QQLQGNNVQ
+258 QQLQGHNVQ
-267 NVMVS
+267 NVVVS
-272 VDVASN
+272 VDIANN

-286 FVVIKNKGSVAEA
+286 FVVIKNKGSVVEA

-305 TQRGKNQIIYVRP
+305 AQRGKNQIIYVKP
-318 GGNGDGTSWE
+318 GGNSDGTSWE

-381 ERDLKNKPV
+381 ERNLKNKPV

-416 ADCDLYKNTGMGCFE
+416 ADCDNYANTGVGCFE

-439 NCEFHDLKHG
+439 NCEFRDIRHG
-449 RQVFYFSECKLVNC
+449 KAIGYFEACKMMNC
-463 LFYNMHSQKYL
+463 LFYNLHSQNYL
-474 IRAATSQLYNVTIA
+474 IRANNSQLYNVTIA
-488 NSITDDTGDWNSN
+488 NSLSDGWNSN
-501 YFENGSRLYNTVIWN
+501 YFHGGTKLYNTLIWN
-516 VRKSG
+516 IKITG
-521 GSVNRALS
+521 GSRTRAVV
-529 CWNDIKA
+529 CGGDIPA
-536 FNCAFLKGVNEP
+536 VNCAIMNGLTEKGLVCSSCIE
-548 GLLSAD
+548 LS
-554 CIDLEADNSALNGPH
+554 ADNSAPGGPH
-569 FVNPTGNTPDFSLA
+569 FTNPTGNTPDFSLA

-602 LAGNPRIIGSSVDI
+602 IVGNTRIIGSSVDI
-616 GAYEYIGK
+616 GAYEYMVK

>member
-1 MKIYKFTY
+1 MKIYNSIYRTLLGV
-9 QIFFWILALIFAVTA
+9 IALACVLTA

-30 IRRVKPEI
+30 VRRVEPKI
-38 KVQESIICGPKT
+38 DVQESVTSSPQT

-61 PWFAEASDEWINMTR
+61 PWFAEASGDWINMTR
-76 YRGQALKSDSIVF
+76 YRGQALKADSIVF
-89 FCEENQSMD
+89 SCEENQSMD
-98 DREGWIEIRLM
+98 DREGWIEVRLM
-109 DQLDQR
+109 DQLSQR
-115 IKVIQKGRG
+115 IKVVQKGRG

-129 SQSLVYFNRQGG
+129 PQSLVYFNRQGG

-155 EVTSKDGFTFTKV
+155 EAASKDGFTFTKV

-174 ITASVNSSG
+174 ITASLNASG
-183 KDRTTEIKLFDKDK
+183 KDQTTEIKLFDKDR
-197 TTDATLL
+197 TTDATLS
-204 IVQKPVDKILFI
+204 IIQKPVDKILFI

-224 IVIKKESFSIDI
+224 IVIKKESFAIDI

-249 GSWIEIKSE
+249 GSWIEIKAD
-258 QQLQGNNVQ
+258 QQLQGHNVQ
-267 NVMVS
+267 NVVVS
-272 VDVASN
+272 VDIANN

-286 FVVIKNKGSVAEA
+286 FVVIKNKGSVVEA

-305 TQRGKNQIIYVRP
+305 AQRGKNQIIYVKP
-318 GGNGDGTSWE
+318 GGNSDGTSWE

-381 ERDLKNKPV
+381 ERNLKNKPV

-416 ADCDLYKNTGMGCFE
+416 ADCDNYANTGVGCFE

-439 NCEFHDLKHG
+439 NCEFRDIRHG
-449 RQVFYFSECKLVNC
+449 KAIGYFEACKMVNC
-463 LFYNMHSQKYL
+463 LFYNLHSQNYL
-474 IRAATSQLYNVTIA
+474 IRANNSQLYNVTIA
-488 NSITDDTGDWNSN
+488 NSLSDGWNSN
-501 YFENGSRLYNTVIWN
+501 YFHGGTKLYNTLIWN
-516 VRKSG
+516 IKITG
-521 GSVNRALS
+521 GSRTRAVV
-529 CWNDIKA
+529 CGGDIPA
-536 FNCAFLKGVNEP
+536 VNCAIMNGLTEKGLVCSSCIE
-548 GLLSAD
+548 LS
-554 CIDLEADNSALNGPH
+554 ADNSAPGGPH
-569 FVNPTGNTPDFSLA
+569 FTNPTGNTPDFSLA
-583 AGSVCIDA
+583 AGSICIDA

-602 LAGNPRIIGSSVDI
+602 IVGNTRIIGSSVDI
-616 GAYEYIGK
+616 GAYEYMVK

>member
-1 MKIYKFTY
+1 MKIYNSIYRTLLGV
-9 QIFFWILALIFAVTA
+9 IALACVLTA

-30 IRRVKPEI
+30 VRRVEPKI
-38 KVQESIICGPKT
+38 DVQESVTSSPQT

-61 PWFAEASDEWINMTR
+61 PWFAEASGNWINMTR
-76 YRGQALKSDSIVF
+76 YRGQALKADSIVF
-89 FCEENQSMD
+89 SCEENQSMD
-98 DREGWIEIRLM
+98 DREGWIEVRLM
-109 DQLDQR
+109 DQLSQR
-115 IKVIQKGRG
+115 IKVVQKGRG

-129 SQSLVYFNRQGG
+129 PQSLVYFNRQGG

-155 EVTSKDGFTFTKV
+155 EAASKDGFTFTKV

-174 ITASVNSSG
+174 ITASLNASG
-183 KDRTTEIKLFDKDK
+183 KDQTTEIKLFDKDR
-197 TTDATLL
+197 TTDATLS
-204 IVQKPVDKILFI
+204 IIQKPVDKILFI

-224 IVIKKESFSIDI
+224 IVIKKESFAIDI

-249 GSWIEIKSE
+249 GSWIEIKAD
-258 QQLQGNNVQ
+258 QQLQGHNVQ
-267 NVMVS
+267 NVVVS
-272 VDVASN
+272 VDIANN

-286 FVVIKNKGSVAEA
+286 FVVIKNKGSVVEA

-305 TQRGKNQIIYVRP
+305 AQRGKNQIIYVKP
-318 GGNGDGTSWE
+318 GGNSDGTSWE

-381 ERDLKNKPV
+381 ERNLKNKPV

-416 ADCDLYKNTGMGCFE
+416 ADCDNYANTGVGCFE

-439 NCEFHDLKHG
+439 NCEFRDIRHG
-449 RQVFYFSECKLVNC
+449 KAIGYFEACKMMNC
-463 LFYNMHSQKYL
+463 LFYNLHSQNYL
-474 IRAATSQLYNVTIA
+474 IRANNSQLYNVTIA
-488 NSITDDTGDWNSN
+488 NSLSDGWNSN
-501 YFENGSRLYNTVIWN
+501 YFHGGTKLHNTLIWNIKITGGSRTRAV
-516 VRKSG
+516 VCG
-521 GSVNRALS
+521 G
-529 CWNDIKA
+529 DIPA
-536 FNCAFLKGVNEP
+536 VNCAIMNGLTEKGLVCSSCIE
-548 GLLSAD
+548 LS
-554 CIDLEADNSALNGPH
+554 ADNSAPGGPH
-569 FVNPTGNTPDFSLA
+569 FTNPTGNTPDFSLA

-591 GDSGYPGISVD
+591 GDSGYPGTSVD
-602 LAGNPRIIGSSVDI
+602 IVGNTRIIGSSVDI
-616 GAYEYIGK
+616 GAYEYMVK